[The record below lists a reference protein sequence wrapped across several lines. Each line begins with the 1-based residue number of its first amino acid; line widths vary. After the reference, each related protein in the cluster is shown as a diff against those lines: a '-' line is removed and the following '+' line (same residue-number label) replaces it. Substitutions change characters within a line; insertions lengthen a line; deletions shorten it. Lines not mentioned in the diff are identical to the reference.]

1 MRAVIYARYSSDLQR
16 DASIEDQVRLCRER
30 IGREGWT
37 YLHAYTDRAQSG
49 TSTLRRAYQQLLE
62 DARARKFDVV
72 VSEALDRLSRDQ
84 EDVAALYKRL
94 KFAGIRLV
102 TLAEGE
108 INELHVGLKGTM
120 NALFLKDLA
129 AKTHRGLRG
138 RVEAGRS
145 GGGNAF
151 GYTVV
156 RERDAGG
163 EAVRGQRRI
172 DEAEAAVIRRLFS
185 DFASG
190 RSPRSIAA
198 SLNAQGVPA
207 PSGRTWSA
215 STIHGNWRRGTG
227 ILNNELYVG
236 RLVWNRQRFEKDPE
250 TGRRQARPN
259 PAHAW
264 IVQDV
269 PALRIVDDALW
280 QAVKAR
286 QTRASRATRPDA
298 GRREIWHA
306 RRPKHLLSGLI
317 RCGACGGS
325 VVLVGKAY
333 YGCANYKNR
342 GTCGNTLSMRM
353 DMLERTVLAGLKDRL
368 LTPDLVAAFVREFQQ
383 AFNQQQA
390 EQGQRRHQLQTEI
403 DRIVRQIAAI
413 VAAVKDGLYHAAM
426 KDELTRLEERRTTLT
441 QELTAQPVP
450 APAIHPNLAALY
462 RRKVESLH
470 ELLNEEGTRAEAA
483 EALRTLIEEI
493 RLVPKDGRLQI
504 DLYGE
509 LATILALT
517 NETPA
522 SQGRDGRS
530 TLLVA
535 GAGFEPTTFRL

>member
-1 MRAVIYARYSSDLQR
+1 MRTVIYARYSSDLQR
-16 DASIEDQVRLCRER
+16 EASIEDQVRLCRER
-30 IGREGWT
+30 IDREGWT

-49 TSTLRRAYQQLLE
+49 ASTLRRAYQQLLE
-62 DARARKFDVV
+62 GARARKFDVV
-72 VSEALDRLSRDQ
+72 VAEALDRLSRDQ

-94 KFAGIRLV
+94 TFAGVRLV

-108 INELHVGLKGTM
+108 ISELHVGLKGTM

-138 RVEAGRS
+138 RVEQGRS

-156 RERDAGG
+156 RERDAAG
-163 EAVRGQRRI
+163 EAVRGLRRI
-172 DEAEAAVIRRLFS
+172 DEAEAALVRRIFT
-185 DFASG
+185 DFAAG

-207 PSGRTWSA
+207 PSGGTWSA

-227 ILNNELYVG
+227 ILNNELYIG

-259 PAHAW
+259 PEPAW

-280 QAVKAR
+280 HAVKAR
-286 QTRASRATRPDA
+286 QTHASRATRPDA

-325 VVLVGKAY
+325 VIQVGKAY

-342 GTCGNTLSMRM
+342 GTCTNKLSMRM
-353 DMLERTVLAGLKDRL
+353 DMLEGTVLAGLKERL
-368 LTPDLVAAFVREFQQ
+368 LTPELVAAFVCEFQQ
-383 AFNQQQA
+383 VFNRQQA
-390 EQGQRRHQLQTEI
+390 EQGQRRHQLQAEI
-403 DRIVRQIAAI
+403 GKVERQIAAI

-441 QELTAQPVP
+441 QELSAEPAP
-450 APAIHPNLAALY
+450 APAIHPNLAELY

-470 ELLNEEGTRAEAA
+470 EALNEEGTRAEAA

-493 RLVPKDGRLQI
+493 RLVPQDGRLRI
-504 DLYGE
+504 DLHGE

-522 SQGRDGRS
+522 SRRRDGRS